1 MGNGGGC
8 EDKFDGEG
16 IFEEGGA
23 MGPPTKGG
31 KGGIKGE
38 RPKGYKPDKSE
49 SEESEDDGEDE

>member
-8 EDKFDGEG
+8 EEKFDGEG
-16 IFEEGGA
+16 IFEEGGS

-49 SEESEDDGEDE
+49 TEEE